1 MFMYDFIIIPI
12 SLALLYLGGEGALK
26 GVLAFADYYAISL
39 DLLLKEDLQSYSES
53 KLSQL
58 DRREL
63 DVTGSNLR
71 VLATTVGNDNEEN
84 IELVPKKAKAGY
96 TEGHRDPDFINVL
109 STFRMP
115 FLDRNKKYRTFQI
128 SGDSMPPVADGS
140 WVTGDF
146 VQNWEHIRDGYPYI
160 IVTKDDG
167 IVFKITKNRI
177 TKLALEKTKC
187 KDLSNLF
194 TGPTAVAFGE
204 DAIMSARILSKFAKD
219 NENLKLIGGI
229 MENEVLDQAG
239 VMNVANLPTLDEAR
253 ANIVGI
259 LSASA
264 SKLVSILLA
273 RSEKMS
279 NLPVEN
285 SENQPKD

>member
-1 MFMYDFIIIPI
+1 MDKTAKKNYVEEMKNNFN
-12 SLALLYLGGEGALK
+12 EN
-26 GVLAFADYYAISL
+26 
-39 DLLLKEDLQSYSES
+39 ES
-53 KLSQL
+53 VMIAQYQGLNVN
-58 DRREL
+58 EL
-63 DVTGSNLR
+63 DSLR
-71 VLATTVGNDNEEN
+71 K
-84 IELVPKKAKAGY
+84 ELREK
-96 TEGHRDPDFINVL
+96 
-109 STFRMP
+109 
-115 FLDRNKKYRTFQI
+115 
-128 SGDSMPPVADGS
+128 
-140 WVTGDF
+140 
-146 VQNWEHIRDGYPYI
+146 
-160 IVTKDDG
+160 G
-167 IVFKITKNRI
+167 ILFKVTKNRI

-194 TGPTAVAFGE
+194 NGPTAVAFGE

-219 NENLKLIGGI
+219 NENLKLLGGM

-279 NLPVEN
+279 SLPAEN
-285 SENQPKD
+285 SEKTT